1 MNHLIHVH
9 ALLGTFSLSGVSRP
23 RLDRKSL
30 AVWKLVTGR
39 GGVQQVAAAA
49 EDLLP

>member
-9 ALLGTFSLSGVSRP
+9 ALLGTFSVSGVSRP

-39 GGVQQVAAAA
+39 GGLQVVVAA
-49 EDLLP
+49 DDPLP